1 MANKNQ
7 KKVSNQE
14 LVLSRN
20 AEKIERLEAEL
31 KDIKS
36 KFNEAESIA
45 RFGFWELDPVTLDR
59 TWTDGLYKI
68 VGYDPGSDQ
77 LKHYY
82 DNQKIIHPEDWDRF
96 YKASQTVIKTGKD
109 VELDVRI
116 IKPEG
121 SVCIVHI
128 IAHPKKDEQGTI
140 TGVRGTA
147 QDITNLKEIENRL
160 KESEAFYKT
169 LFENTGTASII
180 VDEDNTI
187 LMANTKFEK
196 LSGYS
201 KEDVEGKIS
210 WKDMVPPENLDIME
224 KYHQMRIKG
233 IESPPEHYEAQLVN
247 KEGNIKIILI
257 NVAMIPGTTRS
268 IASLIDLTE
277 IKKAENIL
285 QTTLKRFYTI
295 LNNMRASVLLVTEK
309 NMIEFANQAF
319 CDYFSLMESPEEL
332 IGLTASEMIKKINS
346 AYQYPDEELKRIQE
360 IINLWQPVIGEEIYM
375 KGGKTC
381 LRDFVPIFVGEKRYG
396 RLWLHLDITKRKK
409 MEKELADSERRYRYM
424 VEKSTAGMFILD
436 EKGVIKYLNE
446 HMAQMLDYTKNEMLD
461 RPIKSFIGEEEEFYK
476 SGKHVESQIERYD
489 WFKLLDKK
497 GNIFWSNL
505 TVTPIFN
512 SKKEYTGLLG
522 IVNDINMQKGLEE
535 TFLEREEIFT
545 DIIYD
550 MMELLN
556 NIAQEKNKSES
567 NKESAFPKNGDN

>member
-1 MANKNQ
+1 MTNKTG
-7 KKVSNQE
+7 KVFNPE
-14 LVLSRN
+14 LELIRN
-20 AEKIERLEAEL
+20 EKIERLETEL
-31 KDIKS
+31 EDIKN

-68 VGYDPGSDQ
+68 VGYEPGSDQ

-82 DNQKIIHPEDWDRF
+82 DNQKIIHPEDWDNF
-96 YKASQTVIKTGKD
+96 HNATQTVITTGKD
-109 VELDVRI
+109 VEFDVRV
-116 IKPEG
+116 IKPDN
-121 SVCIVHI
+121 SICFLHI
-128 IAHPKKDEQGTI
+128 IAKPKKDEKGNI

-147 QDITNLKEIENRL
+147 QDINDLKIVENQL

-169 LFENTGTASII
+169 LFENTGTASIVI
-180 VDEDNTI
+180 DEDTTI
-187 LMANTKFEK
+187 LMANSQFEK

-201 KEDVEGKIS
+201 KENVEGKIS
-210 WKDMVPPENLDIME
+210 WKEMVPPENLDMME
-224 KYHQMRIKG
+224 EYHQMRRKG

-247 KEGNIKIILI
+247 KEGHIKIILI
-257 NVAMIPGTTRS
+257 NVAMIPGTARS

-277 IKKAENIL
+277 LKKAENIL

-295 LNNMRASVLLVTEK
+295 LNNIRASILLVTEK
-309 NMIEFANQAF
+309 DTIEFANQSF

-332 IGLTASEMIKKINS
+332 IGLTASEMIKKIKS
-346 AYQYPDEELKRIQE
+346 AYQFPDEELNRIQE
-360 IINLWQPVIGEEIYM
+360 IVNHWQPVIGEEIHM
-375 KGGKTC
+375 RGGKTC
-381 LRDFVPIFVGEKRYG
+381 LRDFVPIFVGEKPYG
-396 RLWLHLDITKRKK
+396 RLWLHLDITERKN

-446 HMAQMLDYTKNEMLD
+446 HMAQMLDYTKNEMLE
-461 RPIKSFIGEEEEFYK
+461 RSIKSFIGEEEEFYK

-505 TVTPIFN
+505 TVSPIFN

-556 NIAQEKNKSES
+556 NIAQDKNKSES
-567 NKESAFPKNGDN
+567 NKESSFPKNLDN

>member
-1 MANKNQ
+1 MTNKTG
-7 KKVSNQE
+7 KVFNPE
-14 LVLSRN
+14 LELIRN
-20 AEKIERLEAEL
+20 EKIERLETEL
-31 KDIKS
+31 EDIKN

-68 VGYDPGSDQ
+68 VGYEPGSDQ

-82 DNQKIIHPEDWDRF
+82 DNQKIIHPEDWDNF
-96 YKASQTVIKTGKD
+96 HNATQTVITTGKD
-109 VELDVRI
+109 VEFDVRV
-116 IKPEG
+116 IKPDN
-121 SVCIVHI
+121 SICFLHI
-128 IAHPKKDEQGTI
+128 IAKPKKDEKGNI

-147 QDITNLKEIENRL
+147 QDINDLKIVENQL

-169 LFENTGTASII
+169 LFENTGTASIVI
-180 VDEDNTI
+180 DEDTTI
-187 LMANTKFEK
+187 LMANSQFEK

-201 KEDVEGKIS
+201 KENVEGKIS
-210 WKDMVPPENLDIME
+210 WKEMVPPENLDMME
-224 KYHQMRIKG
+224 EYHQMRRKG

-247 KEGNIKIILI
+247 KEGHIKIILI
-257 NVAMIPGTTRS
+257 NVAMIPGTARS

-277 IKKAENIL
+277 LKKAENIL

-295 LNNMRASVLLVTEK
+295 LNNIRASILLVTEK
-309 NMIEFANQAF
+309 DTIEFANQSF

-332 IGLTASEMIKKINS
+332 IGLTASEMIKKIKS
-346 AYQYPDEELKRIQE
+346 AYQFPDEELNRIQE
-360 IINLWQPVIGEEIYM
+360 IVNLWKPVIGEEIHM
-375 KGGKTC
+375 RGGKTC
-381 LRDFVPIFVGEKRYG
+381 LRDFVPIFVGEKPYG
-396 RLWLHLDITKRKK
+396 RLWLHLDITERKN

-446 HMAQMLDYTKNEMLD
+446 HMAQMLDYTKNEMLELS
-461 RPIKSFIGEEEEFYK
+461 IKSFIGEEEEFYK

-505 TVTPIFN
+505 TVSPIFN

-556 NIAQEKNKSES
+556 NIAQDKNKSEI
-567 NKESAFPKNGDN
+567 NKESSFPKNLDN

>member
-1 MANKNQ
+1 MTNKTG
-7 KKVSNQE
+7 KVFNPE
-14 LVLSRN
+14 LELIRN
-20 AEKIERLEAEL
+20 EKIERLETEL
-31 KDIKS
+31 EDIKN

-68 VGYDPGSDQ
+68 VGYEPGSDQ

-82 DNQKIIHPEDWDRF
+82 DNQKIIHPEDWDNF
-96 YKASQTVIKTGKD
+96 HNATQTVITTGKD
-109 VELDVRI
+109 VEFDVRV
-116 IKPEG
+116 IKPDN
-121 SVCIVHI
+121 SICFLHI
-128 IAHPKKDEQGTI
+128 IAKPKKDEKGNI

-147 QDITNLKEIENRL
+147 QDINDLKIVENQL

-169 LFENTGTASII
+169 LFENTGTASIVI
-180 VDEDNTI
+180 DEDTTI
-187 LMANTKFEK
+187 LMANSQFEK

-201 KEDVEGKIS
+201 KENVEGKIS
-210 WKDMVPPENLDIME
+210 WKEMVPPENLDMME
-224 KYHQMRIKG
+224 EYHQMRRKG

-247 KEGNIKIILI
+247 KEGHIKIILI
-257 NVAMIPGTTRS
+257 NVAMIPGTARS

-277 IKKAENIL
+277 LKKAENIL

-295 LNNMRASVLLVTEK
+295 LNNIRASILLVTEK
-309 NMIEFANQAF
+309 DTIEFANQSF

-332 IGLTASEMIKKINS
+332 IGLTASEMIKKIKS
-346 AYQYPDEELKRIQE
+346 AYQFPDEELNRIQE
-360 IINLWQPVIGEEIYM
+360 IVNLWKPVIGEEIHM
-375 KGGKTC
+375 RGGKTC
-381 LRDFVPIFVGEKRYG
+381 LRDFVPIFVGEKPYG
-396 RLWLHLDITKRKK
+396 RLWLHLDITERKN

-446 HMAQMLDYTKNEMLD
+446 HMAQMLDYTKNEMLELS
-461 RPIKSFIGEEEEFYK
+461 IKSFIGEEEEFYK

-505 TVTPIFN
+505 TVSPIFN

-556 NIAQEKNKSES
+556 NIAQDKNKSES
-567 NKESAFPKNGDN
+567 NNESSFPKNLDN

>member
-1 MANKNQ
+1 MTNKTG
-7 KKVSNQE
+7 KVSNHKLE
-14 LVLSRN
+14 LIRN
-20 AEKIERLEAEL
+20 EKIERLETEL
-31 KDIKS
+31 KDIKC

-45 RFGFWELDPVTLDR
+45 QFGFWELDPVTLDR

-68 VGYDPGSDQ
+68 VGYEPGSDQ

-82 DNQKIIHPEDWDRF
+82 DNQKIIHPEDWDNF
-96 YKASQTVIKTGKD
+96 YKATQTVIKTGKD
-109 VELDVRI
+109 VELDVRV

-121 SVCIVHI
+121 SVCILHI
-128 IAHPKKDEQGTI
+128 IAKPRKDEKGNI

-180 VDEDNTI
+180 VDEDTTI
-187 LMANTKFEK
+187 LMVNTQFEK

-210 WKDMVPPENLDIME
+210 WKEMVPPEYLDIME
-224 KYHQMRIKG
+224 KYRQMRRKG

-247 KEGNIKIILI
+247 KEGNIKSILI
-257 NVAMIPGTTRS
+257 NVAMIPGTNRS

-277 IKKAENIL
+277 IKKAENAL
-285 QTTLKRFYTI
+285 KVTLKRFYTI
-295 LNNMRASVLLVTEK
+295 LNNIRASILLVTEK
-309 NMIEFANQAF
+309 NTIEFANQAF
-319 CDYFSLMESPEEL
+319 CDYFSLRESPGEL
-332 IGLTASEMIKKINS
+332 IGLTASEMIKKIKS

-360 IINLWQPVIGEEIYM
+360 IVNHWQPVIGEEIHM
-375 KGGKTC
+375 RGGKTC
-381 LRDFVPIFVGEKRYG
+381 LRDFVPIFVGEKPYG
-396 RLWLHLDITKRKK
+396 RLWLHLDITERKN
-409 MEKELADSERRYRYM
+409 MEKELANSERRYRYM

-446 HMAQMLDYTKNEMLD
+446 HMAQMLDYNRNEMLE

-505 TVTPIFN
+505 TVSPIFN

-545 DIIYD
+545 DIIYE

-556 NIAQEKNKSES
+556 NIAQDKNKSEI
-567 NKESAFPKNGDN
+567 NKESSLPKNADN

>member
-1 MANKNQ
+1 MTNKTG
-7 KKVSNQE
+7 KVSNHKLE
-14 LVLSRN
+14 LIRN
-20 AEKIERLEAEL
+20 EKIERLETEL
-31 KDIKS
+31 KDVKC

-45 RFGFWELDPVTLDR
+45 RFGFWELNPVTLDR

-68 VGYDPGSDQ
+68 VGYEPGSDQ

-82 DNQKIIHPEDWDRF
+82 DNQKIIHPEDWNNF
-96 YKASQTVIKTGKD
+96 YKATQTVIKTGKD
-109 VELDVRI
+109 VELDVRV

-121 SVCIVHI
+121 SVCILHI
-128 IAHPKKDEQGTI
+128 IAKPRKDEKGNI

-180 VDEDNTI
+180 VDEDTTI
-187 LMANTKFEK
+187 LMVNTQFEK

-210 WKDMVPPENLDIME
+210 WKDMVPPEYLDIME
-224 KYHQMRIKG
+224 KYRQMRRKG

-247 KEGNIKIILI
+247 KEGNIKSILI
-257 NVAMIPGTTRS
+257 NVAMIPGTNRS

-277 IKKAENIL
+277 IKKAENAL
-285 QTTLKRFYTI
+285 KVTLKRFYTI
-295 LNNMRASVLLVTEK
+295 LNNIRASILLVTEK
-309 NMIEFANQAF
+309 NTIEFANQAF
-319 CDYFSLMESPEEL
+319 CDYFSLRESPGEL
-332 IGLTASEMIKKINS
+332 IGLTAYEMIKKIKS

-360 IINLWQPVIGEEIYM
+360 IVNHWQPVIGEEIHM
-375 KGGKTC
+375 RGGKTC
-381 LRDFVPIFVGEKRYG
+381 LRDFVPIFVDDKPYG
-396 RLWLHLDITKRKK
+396 RLWLHLDITERKN
-409 MEKELADSERRYRYM
+409 MEKELANSERRYRYM

-446 HMAQMLDYTKNEMLD
+446 HMAQMLDYNRNEMLE

-476 SGKHVESQIERYD
+476 SRKHVESQIERYD

-505 TVTPIFN
+505 TVSPIFN

-545 DIIYD
+545 DIIYE

-556 NIAQEKNKSES
+556 NIAQDKNKSEI
-567 NKESAFPKNGDN
+567 NKESSLPKNADN